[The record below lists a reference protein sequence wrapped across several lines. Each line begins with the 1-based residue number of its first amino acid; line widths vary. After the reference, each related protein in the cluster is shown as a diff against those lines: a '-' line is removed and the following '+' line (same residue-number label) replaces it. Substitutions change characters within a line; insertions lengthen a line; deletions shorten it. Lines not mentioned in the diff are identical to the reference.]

1 MEAYLDLHRRVDFC
15 LDTFAYTG
23 GTTTLHALWM
33 GVPTLTIAGETAP
46 RRQGAAI
53 LGHVGLEEFI
63 ASDED
68 DFVQKGLRWANDL
81 SSLASLRA
89 GLRERFAKSA
99 IGQPVL
105 VAEGLEQAFRI
116 MWQRW
121 CNGLPAEP
129 FDVPVAVPVD
139 PTA

>member
-1 MEAYLDLHRRVDFC
+1 MDAYLDLHRQVDFC
-15 LDTFAYTG
+15 LDTFAYAG
-23 GTTTLHALWM
+23 GTTTFHALWM

-53 LGHVGLEEFI
+53 LAHMGLEAFI
-63 ASDED
+63 ARDAE
-68 DFVQKGLRWANDL
+68 DFVQKGLYWASNL
-81 SSLASLRA
+81 PALVSLRA

-99 IGQPVL
+99 IGQPVV
-105 VAEGLEQAFRI
+105 VATGLERAFRI

-121 CNGLPAEP
+121 CMGLPAEA
-129 FDVPVAVPVD
+129 FDVPRAIPIE